1 MSDIRVLT
9 ARRWIAG
16 LVATAVLLAGAAF
29 LLWQHFYPVEAAAGW
44 SVRVYLDDLPK
55 VSALAKDPEG
65 NLFVSQEQSG
75 RQGMVLVVDR
85 DGRRQRVL
93 EGLTKPDGLQSFKG
107 GIAISQEV
115 NDSPVILLRHSL
127 TQVLFSG
134 NSIEGLAS
142 DGHHL
147 FAIEDRKAGGRLL
160 KFDPTTGA
168 VSTLREGL
176 TEAEGVAICPDG
188 GLFYSEKGRGWVR
201 KYAEGG
207 DDPIVAAALN
217 QPSFLLCNAAGVW
230 LTEDATHRARLLH
243 IAPDGSIHTVL
254 SGLRSGQTIL
264 EIGPGRFLV
273 AEQGRG
279 RILEL
284 TRVQNAAQ

>member
-16 LVATAVLLAGAAF
+16 LAATAVLLAGAAF
-29 LLWQHFYPVEAAAGW
+29 LLWQHFHPVEAAPGW

-65 NLFVSQEQSG
+65 NLFVSQEHSG
-75 RQGMVLVVDR
+75 RQGMVLVVDSG
-85 DGRRQRVL
+85 GRRQRVL
-93 EGLTKPDGLQSFKG
+93 EGLTKPDGLQSFDG

-115 NDSPVILLRHSL
+115 DGSPVILLRHGRS
-127 TQVLFSG
+127 QVLFSG

-142 DGHHL
+142 DGHQL
-147 FAIEDRKAGGRLL
+147 FAIEDRKAAGRLL
-160 KFDPTTGA
+160 RFDPTTGA

-176 TEAEGVAICPDG
+176 AEAEGVAICPDG
-188 GLFYSEKGRGWVR
+188 GLFYSEKGHGWVR
-201 KYAEGG
+201 KFAEGG
-207 DDPIVAAALN
+207 EDPIIASALN
-217 QPSFLLCNAAGVW
+217 QPAFLMCNAAGLW

-243 IAPDGSIHTVL
+243 ITPDGSIHTVL

>member
-1 MSDIRVLT
+1 MSDFRVLV
-9 ARRWIAG
+9 ARRWIAA
-16 LVATAVLLAGAAF
+16 LAATAVVLAGAAF
-29 LLWQHFYPVEAAAGW
+29 LVWQRFYPVDAAAGW

-55 VSALAKDPEG
+55 VSALAKDPGG
-65 NLFVSQEQSG
+65 NLFISQEHLD
-75 RQGMVLVVDR
+75 RQGVVLVVDK
-85 DGRRQRVL
+85 DGRRHRVL
-93 EGLTKPDGLQSFKG
+93 EGLAKPDGLQSFEG

-115 NDSPVILLRHSL
+115 DGSPVILLRHGF
-127 TQVLFSG
+127 TQALFSG
-134 NSIEGLAS
+134 NGIEGLAS

-160 KFDPTTGA
+160 KFDPTTGV

-217 QPSFLLCNAAGVW
+217 QPSFLLCNAAGLW